1 MLVLFVLGKVTS
13 IDCSEVTVIA
23 MIGSHLAMYVL
34 VISELI
40 QKILKTDTAIILR
53 NTFKILRNLTFL
65 EKIASVG
72 PQSDFQANWS
82 HRTELK
88 CIHCSD

>member
-40 QKILKTDTAIILR
+40 KNFIKTETAISLR
-53 NTFKILRNLTFL
+53 NTFKMLRNVNFRG
-65 EKIASVG
+65 K
-72 PQSDFQANWS
+72 DC
-82 HRTELK
+82 K
-88 CIHCSD
+88 CRAAVRLPG